1 MEEKKYSWLSYVS
14 IGFGV
19 SLILHPL
26 FTNLFPKYFMNLQYI
41 GISITIVLS
50 VCALLKKNEKKPVA
64 AIGLLL
70 AIVMATFVGALFY
83 ISYNKYNPV

>member
-14 IGFGV
+14 IGLGV

-26 FTNLFPKYFMNLQYI
+26 FTNVFPKYFMNLQYI
-41 GISITIVLS
+41 GISITIVFS
-50 VCALLKKNEKKPVA
+50 VLALLKKNEKKTVA

-70 AIVMATFVGALFY
+70 AVVMATFVGTMLY
-83 ISYNKYNPV
+83 ISFNKYSPV